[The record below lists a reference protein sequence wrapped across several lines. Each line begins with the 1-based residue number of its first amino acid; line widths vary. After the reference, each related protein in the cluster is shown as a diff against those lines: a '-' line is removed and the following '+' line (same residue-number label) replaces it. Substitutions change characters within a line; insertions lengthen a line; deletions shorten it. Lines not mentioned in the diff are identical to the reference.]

1 MTLHV
6 KLVTGPPSWYSEVTT
21 AVRLQSWSYIYTGK
35 QRHSLYHGSVAWLKP
50 CAHQQQ
56 CQSNSVKCYKS
67 NDSFDK
73 VETNWTCRP
82 TICFDFVERTKFYDK
97 LVRHCC
103 RFWQQS
109 RTLLRHC
116 RWCGRGLK
124 TSPCDATGARAWYF
138 RRSTAIT
145 RRVFSQHTTS
155 STCRYSTCIRQ
166 TKCQRWRPSGVE
178 WVQDGGVKWR
188 RWLRAVENGFDIWI
202 AAADAGRGGVGV
214 QLDRADYQVFKML
227 SSCVRPSVCHK
238 PVLYQYGQ
246 TWDHANY

>member
-97 LVRHCC
+97 LVRHCSQQQS
-103 RFWQQS
+103 RMMLRQS
-109 RTLLRHC
+109 RTLLRQC
-116 RWCGRGLK
+116 CLLLELASTLLQVWTGLK
-124 TSPCDATGARAWYF
+124 SAKSETKSNDA
-138 RRSTAIT
+138 STK
-145 RRVFSQHTTS
+145 SKS
-155 STCRYSTCIRQ
+155 SEET
-166 TKCQRWRPSGVE
+166 
-178 WVQDGGVKWR
+178 VQAKV
-188 RWLRAVENGFDIWI
+188 
-202 AAADAGRGGVGV
+202 RGGSPEG
-214 QLDRADYQVFKML
+214 RSETTGSRICERRKF
-227 SSCVRPSVCHK
+227 
-238 PVLYQYGQ
+238 
-246 TWDHANY
+246 